1 MGLIT
6 RIAYSVGRV
15 VGGVLKLANLVT
27 GIPAGESTQN
37 RRSDDRRGERGQQ
50 RR

>member
-15 VGGVLKLANLVT
+15 VGGVLKLANAIT

-37 RRSDDRRGERGQQ
+37 RRNERG
-50 RR
+50 RRR